1 MFKIVKFESGVMMEE
16 GICYLM
22 HEAHKCLKRFCWG
35 NGGGG
40 NTAIP
45 GII

>member
-22 HEAHKCLKRFCWG
+22 HEAHKCLRRFCWG
-35 NGGGG
+35 NRGG
-40 NTAIP
+40 NMAIQ

>member
-1 MFKIVKFESGVMMEE
+1 MFKIVKFESGGMMEE

-22 HEAHKCLKRFCWG
+22 HEAHKCLRRFV
-35 NGGGG
+35 GGMEGE